1 MKTTMTN
8 EFVTLKTFKKSM
20 KNIDQRFDVVDKR
33 FESIDKK
40 FLEVD
45 KRFEAVDKRF
55 DDMEVLIRQ
64 EVKRVDD
71 NSNERFNIFMEEV
84 RENFKALMEH
94 PVFANHKA

>member
-1 MKTTMTN
+1 MIKNIIMKTTMTN

-20 KNIDQRFDVVDKR
+20 KNIDQRFDAVDKR
-33 FESIDKK
+33 

-55 DDMEVLIRQ
+55 DNMEVLIRQ

-94 PVFANHKA
+94 PVFANHRA

>member
-20 KNIDQRFDVVDKR
+20 KNIDQRF
-33 FESIDKK
+33 ESIDKR

-55 DDMEVLIRQ
+55 DNMEVLIRQ

>member
-1 MKTTMTN
+1 MTN

-20 KNIDQRFDVVDKR
+20 KNIDQRFDAVDKR
-33 FESIDKK
+33 

-55 DDMEVLIRQ
+55 DNMEVLIRQ

-94 PVFANHKA
+94 PVFANHRA

>member
-20 KNIDQRFDVVDKR
+20 KNIDQRFDAVDKR
-33 FESIDKK
+33 

-55 DDMEVLIRQ
+55 DNMEVLIRQ

-94 PVFANHKA
+94 PVFANHRA